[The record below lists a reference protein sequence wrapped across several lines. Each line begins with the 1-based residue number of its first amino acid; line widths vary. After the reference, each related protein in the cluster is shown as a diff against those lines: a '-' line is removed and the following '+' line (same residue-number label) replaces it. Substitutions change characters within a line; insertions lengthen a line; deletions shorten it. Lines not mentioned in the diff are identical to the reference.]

1 MRSFWEEL
9 NEDYNI
15 PSLKIIKWAFAIW
28 AVIFIYN
35 GASNAIF
42 YEGYEL
48 TVSGTVQTHELKYT
62 TVFRYD
68 YTDVGLRT
76 YAESYYTFELLGH
89 HELEVGK
96 SYTITYVRTSPWGLH
111 QWMIRKVI
119 EIKELS

>member
-1 MRSFWEEL
+1 MGKFWEYM

-15 PSLKIIKWAFAIW
+15 TPPKIIKWIVIIYAVQFIW
-28 AVIFIYN
+28 N
-35 GASNAIF
+35 GASNALF

-62 TVFRYD
+62 PMFRYA

-76 YAESYYTFELLGH
+76 YAESYYTFDLLGH

-96 SYTITYVRTSPWGLH
+96 RYTITYVRTSPWGLH

-119 EIKELS
+119 KIEEQP